1 MRLENTEIVKL
12 RAGATGPGM
21 KGSRKNIM
29 NGFLYDPHT
38 HTSETSRCGHLPA
51 AEVVDRYVKQG
62 FTGLVVTD
70 HLHPEYLSRIDTQ
83 HNWDAVM
90 DHYLSGYRASKKRGD
105 EVGFD
110 VILGAELRFP
120 ENDNDYLVYGIDEQ
134 WLRSNPYMC
143 CMSAVEF
150 FAKFHDQVLIIHAHP
165 YRDGNKEVFESAVH
179 GSEIINGNPRHE
191 NGNELALDLCRRHP
205 GFFRLAGSDTHQAG
219 DEGQAGIILPERVKD
234 SFAYKKMVETMNFK
248 LWSPGFQSFVDA
260 DEAMRKEAAK

>member
-1 MRLENTEIVKL
+1 LRLENTEIVKL

-234 SFAYKKMVETMNFK
+234 SFAYKKMIETMNFK

>member
-70 HLHPEYLSRIDTQ
+70 HRHPEYLSRIDTQ

-234 SFAYKKMVETMNFK
+234 SFAYKKMIETMNFK